1 MTAVTSARPALRHRL
16 AERGI
21 DRTLLLL
28 VPGLLVTACLFLY
41 PFLYGLQLSFA
52 PRQGGIFA
60 NYARFFGDEMN
71 SARKGWPSDVCPM
84 FTSFIRLLV
93 LASSS

>member
-1 MTAVTSARPALRHRL
+1 MNAALAAAATGGARRPALRHRL

-28 VPGLLVTACLFLY
+28 APGVLCVIVLFCY

-52 PRQGGIFA
+52 P
-60 NYARFFGDEMN
+60 
-71 SARKGWPSDVCPM
+71 S
-84 FTSFIRLLV
+84 
-93 LASSS
+93 ASSGSSTVTSGGS

>member
-1 MTAVTSARPALRHRL
+1 MTAVASARPALRHRL

-52 PRQGGIFA
+52 PSVAAAFSRDGSIPD
-60 NYARFFGDEMN
+60 R
-71 SARKGWPSDVCPM
+71 
-84 FTSFIRLLV
+84 
-93 LASSS
+93 